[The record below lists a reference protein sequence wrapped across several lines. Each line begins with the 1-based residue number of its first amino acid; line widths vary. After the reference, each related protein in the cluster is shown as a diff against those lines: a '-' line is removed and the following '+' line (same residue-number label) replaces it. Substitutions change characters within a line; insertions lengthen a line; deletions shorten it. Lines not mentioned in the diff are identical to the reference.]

1 LFDCLLGPVITR
13 VLRVEVMEYVL
24 CAICCPC
31 SQHAVLLVIQLT
43 AASDGHKTR
52 VPAPGIGNYLAQR
65 YSFSVILASQAGLI
79 KPIELPYGSFSLV
92 NISPGLSSLG

>member
-1 LFDCLLGPVITR
+1 LFDCLLGPVIIR

-24 CAICCPC
+24 CAICCPY

-52 VPAPGIGNYLAQR
+52 VPAPGIRKLAHGTPFAHR
-65 YSFSVILASQAGLI
+65 VLRLI
-79 KPIELPYGSFSLV
+79 KPIELPSGSYSLV